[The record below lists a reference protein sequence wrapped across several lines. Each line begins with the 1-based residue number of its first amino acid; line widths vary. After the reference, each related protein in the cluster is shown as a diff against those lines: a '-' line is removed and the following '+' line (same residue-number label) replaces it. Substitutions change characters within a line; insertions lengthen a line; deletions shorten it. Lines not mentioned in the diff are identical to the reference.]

1 MSVQQ
6 SDHSL
11 TQKQSITFAAI
22 TVCGIAAL
30 LLGLALIIFAH
41 YHERAY
47 VFLGLGAAGFIGG
60 LAGIV
65 GAGSKVKAALSYGVI
80 ALGMMGIIVGLNY
93 LTNSYG
99 PHPNQARGD
108 IVIALSIVAI
118 LFERDHAGGDR
129 VTRHRGA
136 DRRHDLP
143 GRAGIPGTRLSP
155 AWHGG
160 SVPSGRHRLWYLRSE
175 QSQGHFALI
184 SIVVT
189 PSFSWHVPFLACLI
203 LADVFSF
210 SCPLPI
216 HHSVDRSRASMQQ

>member
-108 IVIALSIVAI
+108 IVIALSLVAMLAGFVGAMIARPKGGMAALSSVIMLGVIAPLGIVA
-118 LFERDHAGGDR
+118 
-129 VTRHRGA
+129 VTV
-136 DRRHDLP
+136 
-143 GRAGIPGTRLSP
+143 GTI
-155 AWHGG
+155 
-160 SVPSGRHRLWYLRSE
+160 YLIVL
-175 QSQGHFALI
+175 QSQGRAYLLLGVGAVCLI
-184 SIVVT
+184 SGIACG
-189 PSFSWHVPFLACLI
+189 SFAE
-203 LADVFSF
+203 
-210 SCPLPI
+210 
-216 HHSVDRSRASMQQ
+216 SRTRITTR